1 MTLLASP
8 HVLSLH
14 GFLVFIAA
22 DAKLMLSLSQLQNAI
37 CLSLCLALCSC
48 GTQEVPSEV
57 TAVKPVVSSAKPNDE
72 LKNSVKPDTKAAATP
87 TDKTTEPPSEEPAK
101 VAYEPPY
108 PDRDN
113 LFLAPKRSAK
123 HKNTPGTIEQS
134 VELLGFANVIGP
146 RVILSINGNVVPMS
160 EGGRELGIEVISIQ
174 PPAVVLQRDRER
186 WQATLEN

>member
-1 MTLLASP
+1 M
-8 HVLSLH
+8 
-14 GFLVFIAA
+14 FF
-22 DAKLMLSLSQLQNAI
+22 LSQLRNAI
-37 CLSLCLALCSC
+37 CLLVCLALCSC
-48 GTQEVPSEV
+48 GTAEVPSKV
-57 TAVKPVVSSAKPNDE
+57 TAVKSANSSAKPDGE
-72 LKNSVKPDTKAAATP
+72 LKDSAKPNTKATVTP
-87 TDKTTEPPSEEPAK
+87 VAKTKELSVEEPAI

-113 LFLAPKRSAK
+113 LFLAPKRSVQ
-123 HKNTPGTIEQS
+123 HKNTPGAIEQS

-160 EGGRELGIEVISIQ
+160 EGGRELGIEVISIH